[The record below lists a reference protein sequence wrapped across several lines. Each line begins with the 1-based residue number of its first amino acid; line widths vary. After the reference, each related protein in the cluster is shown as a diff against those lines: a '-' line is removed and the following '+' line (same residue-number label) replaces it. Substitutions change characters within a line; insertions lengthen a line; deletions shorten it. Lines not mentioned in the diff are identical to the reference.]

1 MSTTNDPTPEGVTR
15 PTVADGLRAVAD
27 WLDKHP
33 EVSPRYAFVPVN
45 ASEREHLE
53 SLADAL
59 GDRATEHEVYG
70 PNIEIVGVFPG
81 GVRVYGQVP
90 LERLAS
96 EPVKPKYDPILK
108 PAEVSEG
115 DEFSVKVQPHEDE
128 S

>member
-1 MSTTNDPTPEGVTR
+1 MSTTNSRTPEGVTR

-27 WLDKHP
+27 WLDEHP
-33 EVSPRYAFVPVN
+33 EVSPRYAFVHVN

-53 SLADAL
+53 ALADAL
-59 GDRATEHEVYG
+59 GDRATEREAYG
-70 PNIEIVGVFPG
+70 PNIEIAGEFPG
-81 GVRVYGQVP
+81 GVRVWGDVP

-115 DEFSVKVQPHEDE
+115 DEFSVKVEPHEDE

>member
-1 MSTTNDPTPEGVTR
+1 MSTANDATPEGVTR

-27 WLDKHP
+27 WLDLHP

-53 SLADAL
+53 SLAAAL
-59 GDRATEHEVYG
+59 GDRATEREIYG
-70 PNIEIVGVFPG
+70 PDIEIAGEFPG

-90 LERLAS
+90 LKRLAS
-96 EPVKPKYDPILK
+96 EPVKPKYKPILK
-108 PAEVSEG
+108 PAEASDG
-115 DEFSVKVQPHEDE
+115 DEFSVKVEPHEDE